1 MFEAAQARGD
11 EDLLVTAHSAAQVS
25 HFWSGS
31 LVESKWHAEQIFARF
46 EVNRYARLG
55 AATHNNPKTTA
66 GVLLGQALWML
77 GYPDR
82 ALALW
87 RETLDFAA
95 QFSHP
100 FDSCFAWAM
109 GGYLVAYRRETE
121 AITEAASTA
130 YRISGEIGIP
140 FMNLI
145 VTPPVEAFGQFE
157 SCRYERVCALLEQAW
172 TLWRAVRGRSNIPNW
187 CCIWARS
194 KAMLG
199 DMQGAQEIV
208 AMGLEQIRTPG
219 WGERTHLAELL
230 RVEGELHLMRDDVDR
245 AIVSFEESLA
255 WAREQQA
262 KSWELRT
269 AMSYA
274 RLMQSQGRRAEAVD
288 LLRPI
293 YDWFTEGRDT
303 RDHIEARAL
312 LEDLE
317 RPQAVP

>member
-1 MFEAAQARGD
+1 MFEVAEDRND
-11 EDLLVTAHSAAQVS
+11 EDLLVIAHSAAQVS
-25 HFWSGS
+25 HFSAGA
-31 LVESKWHAEQIFARF
+31 LVASNRHAQQVIAKFNAD
-46 EVNRYARLG
+46 RYRRL
-55 AATHNNPKTTA
+55 AAMTHHHPRTTA
-66 GVLLGQALWML
+66 GVFLGQATWML

-82 ALALW
+82 ALSIWSEALH
-87 RETLDFAA
+87 FAGH
-95 QFSHP
+95 FNHP
-100 FDSCFAWAM
+100 LNSCLAWAA
-109 GGYLVAYRRETE
+109 GGLVAAYRRDAVAT
-121 AITEAASTA
+121 ADATAAA
-130 YRISGEIGIP
+130 YRIGREIGSW
-140 FMNLI
+140 FMNHV
-145 VTPPVEAFGQFE
+145 VTPATEAFAAHERGDF
-157 SCRYERVCALLEQAW
+157 ERVCNSFHWINIASQA
-172 TLWRAVRGRSNIPNW
+172 RGGRSNLPNW